1 MREPEAPP
9 HTTHVIQPGTIAR
22 NALWL
27 SGGEFLS
34 RLIGL
39 ALAVYLARVL
49 GAEGYG
55 LIGTALA
62 FVGYFTI
69 FIAAGVDFHGVRD
82 IAQQPERLPDIVG
95 HVLGTRLLLLLTAC
109 IAMLLLIWIL
119 PTRLVGRIDLVT
131 IYALTLLTFTFNTT
145 WALRG
150 IQQMRT
156 IAIGLVIQNLLLA
169 GVTFLL
175 VREPRPVLWL
185 IPAIQVAS
193 ECFLIT
199 WYYRYL
205 VKRFGALRPVF
216 DWVHLWPTLKET
228 LHLSLGRFPRIFYY
242 QGDVLLLAWLASA
255 TSAGE
260 FLASHKIILSIATI
274 GIIFQTNAYPVASRL
289 AAESPAAALRF
300 QMNVLRYALIV
311 MVPLIVLGA
320 IYAEPLI
327 QAIYGSAF
335 RTSPLVFF
343 WMLFTIPVF
352 EASIAMQDV
361 LTATRKNNAV
371 VIANTAA
378 MFVHIAVGIAIIPG
392 HLGVGAALAS
402 LAGELVGLLL
412 LAGFVWHGSR
422 HFPFSGRML
431 VPFLGGGLMYAAMQF
446 PTQGHW
452 ITQAG
457 LGLLAYAIGML
468 FLRAMT
474 RNEMTHIWQHLKRLV
489 HLGNRAP

>member
-1 MREPEAPP
+1 MRKLAVALHPP
-9 HTTHVIQPGTIAR
+9 SGINPGSIAR

-39 ALAVYLARVL
+39 GLAIYLARIL

-82 IAQQPERLPDIVG
+82 IAQQPQKLPEIVG

-109 IAMLLLIWIL
+109 IAIILLVWLL
-119 PTRLVGRIDLVT
+119 PARVIGRIDLVA
-131 IYALTLLTFTFNTT
+131 IYALTLLTFTLNTT

-156 IAIGLVIQNLLLA
+156 IAIGLVLQNLLLA
-169 GVTFLL
+169 GATFLL
-175 VREPRPVLWL
+175 VREPSPMLWL
-185 IPAIQVAS
+185 VPAIQVAS

-260 FLASHKIILSIATI
+260 FLASQKIILSIVTI
-274 GIIFQTNAYPVASRL
+274 GIIYQINAYPVTSRL
-289 AAESPAAALRF
+289 AAESPVAALRF
-300 QMNVLRYALIV
+300 QMNIVRYALIV
-311 MVPLIVLGA
+311 MTPLVVLGA
-320 IYAEPLI
+320 IYAEPVI
-327 QAIYGSAF
+327 QTIYGSAF
-335 RTSPLVFF
+335 RTSSLIFF

-352 EASIAMQDV
+352 ELSIAMQDV
-361 LTATRKNNAV
+361 LVATRKNNAV
-371 VIANTAA
+371 VVANTAA
-378 MFVHIAVGIAIIPG
+378 MLVHIAIGVAIIPS
-392 HLGVGAALAS
+392 HLGVGAALAC
-402 LAGELVGLLL
+402 LVGELVGLLL
-412 LAGFVWHGSR
+412 LAGFVWHSTH
-422 HFPFSGRML
+422 HFPFCARML
-431 VPFLGGGLMYAAMQF
+431 VPLLGGGLMYAAMQLSA
-446 PTQGHW
+446 GSHW
-452 ITQAG
+452 AMQVG
-457 LGLLAYAIGML
+457 LALLSYAVAMAL
-468 FLRAMT
+468 LRAMT
-474 RNEMTHIWQHLKRLV
+474 RNEMAYIWHYLRRLV
-489 HLGNRAP
+489 HFGKRAP